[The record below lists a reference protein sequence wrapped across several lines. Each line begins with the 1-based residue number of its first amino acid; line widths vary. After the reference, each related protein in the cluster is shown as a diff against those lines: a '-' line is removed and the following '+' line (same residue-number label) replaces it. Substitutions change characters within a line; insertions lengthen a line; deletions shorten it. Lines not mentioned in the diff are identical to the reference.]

1 MIGGNT
7 IRTEKLVIK
16 QVSEFGYDCCAVWEV
31 SFNDNQEH
39 TIKEFLD
46 EILKN
51 RSGDF
56 GDISIR
62 IGDCCYHYV
71 VEYWHGEI
79 RKCNDEVFN
88 KFIDKPIRR
97 IRANGGWTCMSYD
110 IYY

>member
-1 MIGGNT
+1 MIGYPVINGKLKFVQT
-7 IRTEKLVIK
+7 TEYA
-16 QVSEFGYDCCAVWEV
+16 GDCTCCWDIA
-31 SFNDNQEH
+31 FNDNQEH

-46 EILKN
+46 EILEN
-51 RSGDF
+51 HSGDW
-56 GDISIR
+56 GDMSIR

-88 KFIDKPIRR
+88 KFIDKPIRK